1 MNETEREVDRND
13 RIVASAGRLSAEI
26 SPERDLWPGI
36 AEAIDRPR
44 RARWTPMLAQAA
56 AVVLLVGASSGLTYL
71 VMKDAQPPAAIVAPD
86 LLFEP
91 ASYSAGYALGPEYLE
106 ARSEMAASLD
116 EELARLSP
124 EARADV
130 EENLVVIRNAIAEIN
145 AALEEE
151 PTNPL
156 LQQLLLNAY
165 QDEFAVMHKV
175 GGLTNRVMSRKDI

>member
-1 MNETEREVDRND
+1 MNEVDRND
-13 RIVASAGRLSAEI
+13 RIVAAAGRLPEEI

-36 AEAIDRPR
+36 AETIDRPQ
-44 RARWTPMLAQAA
+44 RARWTPMFAQAA

-71 VMKDAQPPAAIVAPD
+71 AMQDDPAPAAIVAPD

-106 ARSEMAASLD
+106 ARSEMSARLD

-124 EARADV
+124 EARDDV
-130 EENLVVIRNAIAEIN
+130 EKNLAVIRSAIAEIN
-145 AALEEE
+145 TALDDE
-151 PTNPL
+151 PTNRL

-165 QDEFAVMHKV
+165 QDEFALMRQV
-175 GGLTNRVMSRKDI
+175 GGLTNRVMSRQDI

>member
-1 MNETEREVDRND
+1 M
-13 RIVASAGRLSAEI
+13 AGYRGS
-26 SPERDLWPGI
+26 
-36 AEAIDRPR
+36 DRPPP
-44 RARWTPMLAQAA
+44 ARKVDADARPGGRGRTACRG
-56 AVVLLVGASSGLTYL
+56 VVGADLPGG
-71 VMKDAQPPAAIVAPD
+71 KDGQPPAAIVAPD

-124 EARADV
+124 EARAEV

>member
-1 MNETEREVDRND
+1 MNEVDRND
-13 RIVASAGRLSAEI
+13 RIVAAAGRLPEEI

-36 AEAIDRPR
+36 AETIARPQ
-44 RARWTPMLAQAA
+44 RARWTPMFAQAA

-71 VMKDAQPPAAIVAPD
+71 AMKDDQAPAAIVAPD

-106 ARSEMAASLD
+106 ARSEMSASLD
-116 EELARLSP
+116 EQLARLSP

-130 EENLVVIRNAIAEIN
+130 EMNLAVIRNAIAEIN
-145 AALEEE
+145 TALDEE

-156 LQQLLLNAY
+156 LQQLLLDAY
-165 QDEFAVMHKV
+165 QNEFALMRQV